1 VGRSDNYTK
10 RKKMKSKQQVELDHF
25 ENDPFTEKNKDSK
38 EFLEKYGFPKAELK
52 GKDMRHLANNKSSV
66 R

>member
-1 VGRSDNYTK
+1 
-10 RKKMKSKQQVELDHF
+10 MKSKQQVELDHF